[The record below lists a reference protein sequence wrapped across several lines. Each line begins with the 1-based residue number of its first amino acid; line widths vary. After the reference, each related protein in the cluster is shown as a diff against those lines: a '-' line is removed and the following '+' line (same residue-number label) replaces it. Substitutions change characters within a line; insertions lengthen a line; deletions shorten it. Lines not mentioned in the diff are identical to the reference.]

1 MNRRRAAESPQCFA
15 PLVRWWEWSRNGS
28 DTLMTW
34 SKNGSC
40 AYGPDNRQMGWRG
53 RNMGP
58 KTWFP
63 HKVILYVQWRS
74 NAPDHRLIDKREFSW
89 LTRSKSEIIKGKST
103 SFLPKWRILANRRAL
118 LSAAFSIAFF
128 LFVFY
133 FLRWLSVLST
143 LFFFSTCA
151 KELLHSHILWLV
163 LYDHVLKSRTWFE
176 TCMLWCIACDL
187 IRSAWIYY
195 LD

>member
-89 LTRSKSEIIKGKST
+89 LTRSKSVSGNHHRVSIHNCQDNKKPNLYYKDWKTIKNFSHLDWTHRT
-103 SFLPKWRILANRRAL
+103 SHVGPACQGG
-118 LSAAFSIAFF
+118 S
-128 LFVFY
+128 LF
-133 FLRWLSVLST
+133 
-143 LFFFSTCA
+143 
-151 KELLHSHILWLV
+151 I
-163 LYDHVLKSRTWFE
+163 
-176 TCMLWCIACDL
+176 
-187 IRSAWIYY
+187 
-195 LD
+195 